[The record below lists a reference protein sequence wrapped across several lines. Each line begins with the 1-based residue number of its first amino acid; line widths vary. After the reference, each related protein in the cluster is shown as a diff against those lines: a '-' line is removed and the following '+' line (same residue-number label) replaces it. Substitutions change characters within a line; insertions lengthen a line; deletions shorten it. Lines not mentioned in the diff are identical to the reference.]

1 MENKKACTF
10 MDSAMYKNKKK
21 HHILFTD
28 FHQPLDMNMNP
39 DNRWS
44 RKAETITRGVIE
56 RKSETVFEQY

>member
-1 MENKKACTF
+1 
-10 MDSAMYKNKKK
+10 MYKNKKK

-44 RKAETITRGVIE
+44 KTITQGAIE
-56 RKSETVFEQY
+56 RKCETVFEQY